1 MTVSRSGRLEVVNLS
16 DVGRNRPHNEDSTA
30 SDPEWGLVV
39 VADGMGGYKAGEVAS
54 ALAVTSVL
62 RRVYPALD
70 RLDAGPDDPESL
82 SRKCALLLQKAA
94 EEANHAVYQAS
105 REREECKGMGTTL
118 VIALFRAG
126 QVCIA
131 HVGDSRMYRLRDSGL
146 QQMTKD
152 HSLYQEV
159 IEKGLCTPQEALEYA
174 NKSLVT
180 RALGIK
186 PEVEVDVKREY
197 CLPGD
202 LYLLCSD
209 GLNDMLGDREI
220 HLALR
225 RHEADLEVAG
235 QELVAQANRRG
246 GKDNISVVLVKTLTG
261 PESPEEITS
270 PSVQTGRQGA

>member
-1 MTVSRSGRLEVVNLS
+1 MTVSRTGRLEVVNLS

-30 SDPEWGLVV
+30 SDPEWGLMV

-54 ALAVTSVL
+54 ALAVTAVL
-62 RRVYPALD
+62 RQVYPALD
-70 RLDAGPDDPESL
+70 RLDAGSDNAENL
-82 SRKCALLLQKAA
+82 LCKCALLLRKAA

-118 VIALFRAG
+118 VIALFRAN

-180 RALGIK
+180 RALGVK

-202 LYLLCSD
+202 IYLLCSD

-246 GKDNISVVLVKTLTG
+246 GKDNISVVLVKTMTE

-270 PSVQTGRQGA
+270 PSIKNDQRGA